1 MKQEQRIRL
10 EIALATFILLLSMV
24 MVFNSAASIF
34 ELTSVTT
41 QDYPTCIQEEPAAST
56 GSGEGAA

>member
-10 EIALATFILLLSMV
+10 EIALATFILILSMA

-34 ELTSVTT
+34 TSVTT
-41 QDYPTCIQEEPAAST
+41 RDCPTCIQEEPVASA